1 MSREVVARDSHLP
14 MVPMVPMELVALCR
28 GVVDYAGTFP
38 PAKLAL
44 TESIERYAR
53 YRSGNDAWMLHR
65 FVVSANDLEAFAQKA
80 PGPTAGVRWPLS
92 VVCAEPEDIER
103 ARAWRSD
110 AGVVESLEV
119 KATGPLAP
127 LAPLVCEL
135 FVERPLPVGLA
146 ELQSLKE
153 QNAML
158 KIRLGG
164 ERPQSTP
171 ESSTLARVLSSCAEL
186 GLPLKA
192 TAGLH
197 QAVRSESHGFVNF
210 LLAAT
215 LAHAGGSVTELEAIL
230 DETDATAFGF
240 EGGHVSWRDYR
251 LDEATI
257 SDARRLLRSFGS
269 CSFEEPL
276 ESLAGL
282 GLR

>member
-1 MSREVVARDSHLP
+1 
-14 MVPMVPMELVALCR
+14 MVPKVLVALCR

-65 FVVSANDLEAFAQKA
+65 FVVSARDLEAFAQKA
-80 PGPTAGVRWPLS
+80 PRSTAGARWPLS

-103 ARAWRSD
+103 ARAWHSD
-110 AGVVESLEV
+110 AAVVESLEV
-119 KATGPLAP
+119 KAIAP
-127 LAPLVCEL
+127 LAPLKMSGCEL
-135 FVERPLPVGLA
+135 FVERPLPVDLA

-164 ERPQSTP
+164 ERPESTP
-171 ESSTLARVLSSCAEL
+171 TSSTLARVLSSCAKL
-186 GLPLKA
+186 GLPWKA

-197 QAVRSESHGFVNF
+197 QAVRSESHGFVNL

-215 LAHAGGSVTELEAIL
+215 LAHAGESVTELKAIL
-230 DETDATAFGF
+230 DETDANAFGF
-240 EGGHVSWRDYR
+240 ESGHVSWRDYR
-251 LDEATI
+251 LDIATI

-276 ESLAGL
+276 ESLQAL
-282 GLR
+282 GLRRG